1 MVNVYLHGKLGEEL
15 GEKWAL
21 QVNTVSD
28 ALAAIDANTDRLFSF
43 IQEHLQKF
51 ENYQILVDEEEIC
64 EDELGVKKAKKEIHV
79 HPILAGS
86 KKVGLMIAAAVLMI
100 ALPGIAPGLVG
111 AEAGGLA
118 AYGTMNFVGNM
129 IVSMGIGLLIQGITS
144 AMTKTPTIEESK
156 QSQSYLF
163 QGNVNNQTQG
173 QAVPIGY
180 GRLRVGSQVIGLA
193 QRNRL
198 LGENSY
204 EEYEKK
210 KIAAA
215 RTQLEAWLD
224 DSASRYEQNTN
235 AASNLTQFR
244 VSDNK
249 EYAEVFK
256 YHVGSRG
263 LGHGRYEKIYDYQ
276 FDRFENLTLS
286 TIPEGLKVDI

>member
-1 MVNVYLHGKLGEEL
+1 
-15 GEKWAL
+15 
-21 QVNTVSD
+21 
-28 ALAAIDANTDRLFSF
+28 
-43 IQEHLQKF
+43 
-51 ENYQILVDEEEIC
+51 
-64 EDELGVKKAKKEIHV
+64 
-79 HPILAGS
+79 
-86 KKVGLMIAAAVLMI
+86 MIAAAVLMI
-100 ALPGIAPGLVG
+100 AAPGLGGIFVQAGSG
-111 AEAGGLA
+111 ATGLA
-118 AYGTMNFVGNM
+118 AYGSLSFIGNM
-129 IVSMGIGLLIQGITS
+129 VVSMGIGLLIQGITS